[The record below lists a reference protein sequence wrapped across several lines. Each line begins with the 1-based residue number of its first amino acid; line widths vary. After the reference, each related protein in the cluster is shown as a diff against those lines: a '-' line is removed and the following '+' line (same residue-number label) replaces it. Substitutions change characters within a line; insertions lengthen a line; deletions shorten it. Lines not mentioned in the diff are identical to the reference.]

1 MRMRLVAPSLAIILG
16 MFLASMGLAT
26 DGKQTLDTGKRL
38 YEEHCGVCHGLLGD
52 GQGMAAHMFQTPPR
66 DFREGKYKFRSTPSG
81 SLPLDSDLFRSV
93 KSGVRGTAMVP
104 QDHLSDDEIG
114 AVVAYIKSFSERFAL
129 EKAQAP
135 LPIPVP
141 PPKTPKLVAS
151 GRVIYKKAGC
161 PECHGE
167 GGKGDGPS
175 APDLRIKPADLTQR
189 PLKGGATPQDLYRSM
204 MTGLDGTPMPS
215 YQDALEEKEV
225 WALVFFIDSLGGR
238 ETVTEEERI
247 GRHVEEMHRP
257 RRGPMMRGSPH
268 RPLQEG
274 LDKNQRKQQ

>member
-1 MRMRLVAPSLAIILG
+1 MRLLAPSLAIILG
-16 MFLASMGLAT
+16 MFLPSMGFAT
-26 DGKQTLDTGKRL
+26 DGKQILETGKRV

-52 GQGMAAHMFQTPPR
+52 GQGMAAHMFQTPAR

-81 SLPLDSDLFRSV
+81 SLPLDSDLVRSV

-104 QDHLSDDEIG
+104 QDHLSDEEIG
-114 AVVAYIKSFSERFAL
+114 AVVQYIKSFAERFSL
-129 EKAQAP
+129 EKPEAP
-135 LPIPVP
+135 VPIPAP
-141 PPKTPKLVAS
+141 PPKTSTLVAS
-151 GRVIYKKAGC
+151 GRAIYKKAGC

-167 GGKGDGPS
+167 GGEGDGPS

-189 PLKGGATPQDLYRSM
+189 PLKGGATPQDLYRTL

-215 YQDALEEKEV
+215 YKDVLEEEEF
-225 WALVFFIDSLGGR
+225 WALVFFIESLGGR

-247 GRHVEEMHRP
+247 GRHVEEMHQP
-257 RRGPMMRGSPH
+257 RRGPIIRGSPL

-274 LDKNQRKQQ
+274 LDKDQRKER